1 MVGRDPVEAAG
12 QSAEMLLPAASV
24 VAPLAPLP
32 DAPRLLVVVLN
43 PSTGRFTANEL
54 LRLLEHELG
63 TSYALH
69 LIETSPEHDTTAAVR
84 AIADAAAVVL
94 VCGGDGTVNAVA
106 SGLIGHPTPLA
117 ILPGGTTNIIA
128 QGLGIPADPLAV
140 CQILR
145 GDALT
150 VALDVAQIGEH
161 FLLHM
166 GGAGYDAH
174 LMGMTNRAAKR
185 GFGLGAYLVFGARGL
200 LDQPIVD
207 FTIRID
213 GRTIHERG
221 WMALVANGSDV
232 FTRGLRL
239 GPHISTT
246 DGMLDLV
253 LFTAPGFLDAA
264 VSFLSILVR
273 RYRSPYLRYERGRQI
288 EIHADPPL
296 PVEFDGDPVGTTP
309 FIAEVLPAALNV
321 LVPLPGNGRQIGP
334 WLRRNLAN
342 LLPSPGAA
350 TVFPAEY

>member
-1 MVGRDPVEAAG
+1 MGRDPVEPTEQATLMSPAV
-12 QSAEMLLPAASV
+12 AEP
-24 VAPLAPLP
+24 VAPLSAIH
-32 DAPRLLVVVLN
+32 DSPRLLVVVLN
-43 PSTGRFTANEL
+43 PSTGRFSAQEL
-54 LRLLEHELG
+54 LSLLQYELG
-63 TSYALH
+63 TSYNIH
-69 LIETSPEHDTTAAVR
+69 LIETSPERDTAAAVR
-84 AIADAAAVVL
+84 AIADAASVVL
-94 VCGGDGTVNAVA
+94 ACGGDGTVNAVA
-106 SGLIGHPTPLA
+106 SGLVGHRTPLA

-128 QGLGIPADPLAV
+128 QGLGIPNDPLAI

-145 GDALT
+145 GDAVT

-174 LMGMTNRAAKR
+174 LMGMTNRTAKR

-213 GRTIHERG
+213 GRTIRERG

-253 LFTAPGFLDAA
+253 LFTAPGLLDAA
-264 VSFLSILVR
+264 ASFLSILVR
-273 RYRSPYLRYERGRQI
+273 RYRSPYLRYERGKQI

-321 LVPLPGNGRQIGP
+321 LVPSPGSGRQIGP

-342 LLPSPGAA
+342 LLPTQGAA
-350 TVFPAEY
+350 TIFPPEY

>member
-1 MVGRDPVEAAG
+1 MESTERPATMLPPIAGPVASR
-12 QSAEMLLPAASV
+12 SASAD
-24 VAPLAPLP
+24 APL
-32 DAPRLLVVVLN
+32 LLVVVLN
-43 PSTGRFTANEL
+43 PSTGRFRANDL

-63 TSYALH
+63 SSYALH
-69 LIETSPEHDTTAAVR
+69 LIETSPERDTAVAVR

-94 VCGGDGTVNAVA
+94 ACGGDGTVNAVA
-106 SGLIGHPTPLA
+106 SGLIGHHTPLA

-140 CQILR
+140 CQLLR

-150 VALDVAQIGEH
+150 VALDVAQVGEH

-207 FTIRID
+207 FTILID
-213 GRTIHERG
+213 GRTIRERG

-264 VSFLSILVR
+264 ASFLSILVR
-273 RYRSPYLRYERGRQI
+273 RYRSPYLRYERGKQI

-296 PVEFDGDPVGTTP
+296 PVDFDGDPVGTTP
-309 FIAEVLPAALNV
+309 FIAEVLPAALKV
-321 LVPLPGNGRQIGP
+321 LVPPPGNGRLIGP

-350 TVFPAEY
+350 TVFPSEY

>member
-1 MVGRDPVEAAG
+1 MVATER
-12 QSAEMLLPAASV
+12 SAEALPSG
-24 VAPLAPLP
+24 APPHLAL

-43 PSTGRFTANEL
+43 PSTGRFKATEL

-63 TSYALH
+63 SSYTLH
-69 LIETSPEHDTTAAVR
+69 LIETHPERDTVAAVR
-84 AIADAAAVVL
+84 AVADTAAVVL
-94 VCGGDGTVNAVA
+94 ACGGDGTVNAVA
-106 SGLIGHPTPLA
+106 SGLVGHSTPLV

-128 QGLGIPADPLAV
+128 QGLGIPADPLAI

-145 GDALT
+145 GDAVT
-150 VALDVAQIGEH
+150 VALDVAQIGER

-174 LMGMTNRAAKR
+174 LMGMTSRTAKR

-213 GRTIHERG
+213 GRTIRERG

-264 VSFLSILVR
+264 ASFLSILVR
-273 RYRSPYLRYERGRQI
+273 RYRSPYLRYERGMQI
-288 EIHADPPL
+288 EVHADPPL
-296 PVEFDGDPVGTTP
+296 PVEFDGDPAGMTP
-309 FIAEVLPAALNV
+309 FIAEMLPASLNV
-321 LVPLPGNGRQIGP
+321 LVPSPGNGRLIGP

-342 LLPSPGAA
+342 LLPPQGAA
-350 TVFPAEY
+350 TVFPSEY